1 MTGSGAEGGLGVDD
15 RTYSESPG
23 TLQGGAPLLAVVIGA
38 SAGGPG
44 QVQMLLE
51 QLPADFPVPI
61 AVCQHMTAGATAP
74 WAERLNECTPLR
86 VVEAAPGDRFE
97 AGTVYIAPTG
107 KHMRLLGPARKP
119 HISLLPDFADAL
131 HVPSIDFLMSSAA
144 DVFGSRVLGVI
155 LTGLGSDGALGM
167 LAIRRAGGPTICER
181 PETAPF
187 ASMPRAAAELGAASQ
202 LIDLDDMAA
211 AIMDRVVGRV

>member
-1 MTGSGAEGGLGVDD
+1 MMVERNL
-15 RTYSESPG
+15 SESPG
-23 TLQGGAPLLAVVIGA
+23 TLKGGVPLQAVIIGA

-44 QVQMLLE
+44 QVQALLE

-61 AVCQHMTAGATAP
+61 AVCQHMTAGATEP
-74 WAERLNECTPLR
+74 WAERLDERTPFR
-86 VVEAAPGDRFE
+86 VVEATPGAKFE
-97 AGTVYIAPTG
+97 AGTVYIAPSG

-119 HISLLPDFADAL
+119 RISLLGDFADAL

-167 LAIRRAGGPTICER
+167 LAIRRAGGPTIIESVDSAQF
-181 PETAPF
+181 T
-187 ASMPRAAAELGAASQ
+187 SMPLAAAELGAASEQ
-202 LIDLDDMAA
+202 VHLDQMGELIQA
-211 AIMDRVVGRV
+211 RVAGTI